1 MVGYSAHKF
10 AVRVVM
16 FEKDQKSEKRGRDG
30 PFKNKFIMS
39 DSTEV
44 GNGDLGRYTSS
55 PSFPC

>member
-1 MVGYSAHKF
+1 
-10 AVRVVM
+10 M